1 MMEWKRVAF
10 AMRLVGAPI
19 ASHGLPI
26 RSPASRPSETT
37 LPRYF
42 FDIADGDLRIDETGP
57 ECADLD
63 AVRSAAMQ
71 ILPEIA
77 RFEIGNGDRHTF
89 TVIARDVG
97 RRPVFTTT
105 LSLTGLWL
113 VDR

>member
-1 MMEWKRVAF
+1 
-10 AMRLVGAPI
+10 
-19 ASHGLPI
+19 
-26 RSPASRPSETT
+26 
-37 LPRYF
+37 
-42 FDIADGDLRIDETGP
+42 
-57 ECADLD
+57 
-63 AVRSAAMQ
+63 MQ